1 MDQTMVTTTIWGI
14 EMADKYRVMA
24 LDECGTEVCL
34 ANDLSHKKAWDFAG
48 QAREDYPEYRC
59 FDVELQVDY
68 HAMYANM
75 DEDELYMHD
84 QRDW

>member
-1 MDQTMVTTTIWGI
+1 MVTTTIWGI
-14 EMADKYRVMA
+14 EMTDKYRVMGI
-24 LDECGTEVCL
+24 DECGTEFCV
-34 ANDLSHKKAWDFAG
+34 ANDLTKLQAWNKLFAA
-48 QAREDYPEYRC
+48 QEEYPEC
-59 FDVELQVDY
+59 GGFQVELQVDY